1 MIKYLKLI
9 EHLDNI
15 NNYKNNNKKLLALFK
30 LSKKYIL
37 I

>member
-15 NNYKNNNKKLLALFK
+15 NNYKIIIKNYLHF
-30 LSKKYIL
+30 LSFLTFLGI
-37 I
+37 